1 MNAEQ
6 KKIIE
11 EIKNVLIEANNFPV
25 EKRKGAIIILSFYEL
40 KYLVNLIFKLIKY

>member
-11 EIKNVLIEANNFPV
+11 EIKNVFIKANNFSF

-40 KYLVNLIFKLIKY
+40 KYLINLIFKLTKC